1 MSITVGTNSYVTRQE
16 LIDYAAPRGV
26 TVDDSEKADIALVNA
41 TDFLETYDSQFSG
54 HRTDQDQD
62 LAWPREGATI
72 RGFEV
77 PDDEVPALVQQTQME
92 IALDLLA
99 GVDLYNREDRQ
110 IVTRER
116 VDGAVSK
123 SFRLLIIM
131 RPPNVPLSSA
141 YQPSLRGLSMLP
153 KICLVPQHRRAFL
166 MILSHV

>member
-1 MSITVGTNSYVTRQE
+1 MSIIVGTNSYVTRQE

-26 TVDDSEKADIALVNA
+26 TVDDSEQADIALVNA

-54 HRTDQDQD
+54 HRTDKDQD
-62 LAWPREGATI
+62 LAWPRKGATI

-77 PDDEVPALVQQTQME
+77 PDDEVPALVKQTQME

-116 VDGAVSK
+116 VDGAVEVAYAT
-123 SFRLLIIM
+123 
-131 RPPNVPLSSA
+131 PNVVGVRLQQSKA
-141 YQPSLRGLSMLP
+141 LKLLRILTGGHSITLE
-153 KICLVPQHRRAFL
+153 RR
-166 MILSHV
+166 

>member
-1 MSITVGTNSYVTRQE
+1 MITIGVNSYVTRQE

-26 TVDDSEKADIALVNA
+26 TVDDSEKADIALVNSA
-41 TDFLETYDSQFSG
+41 DFLETYDSQFSG

-62 LAWPREGATI
+62 LAWPRQGATI

-77 PDDEVPALVQQTQME
+77 PDDEVPALVTQTQME

-116 VDGAVSK
+116 VDGAVEVE
-123 SFRLLIIM
+123 FAT
-131 RPPNVPLSSA
+131 PNVVGVRLQQSKA
-141 YQPSLRGLSMLP
+141 LKLLRILTGGQNVTLE
-153 KICLVPQHRRAFL
+153 RR
-166 MILSHV
+166 

>member
-1 MSITVGTNSYVTRQE
+1 MSITVNTNSYVTRQE

-26 TVDDSEKADIALVNA
+26 TVDDNEQADIALVNA
-41 TDFLETYDSQFSG
+41 ADFLETYDSQFSG

-62 LAWPREGATI
+62 LAWPRDGATI

-77 PDDEVPALVQQTQME
+77 PDDEVPPLVKQTQME

-116 VDGAVSK
+116 VDGAVEVE
-123 SFRLLIIM
+123 FAT
-131 RPPNVPLSSA
+131 PNVVGVRLQQSKA
-141 YQPSLRGLSMLP
+141 LKLLRILTDGHNITL
-153 KICLVPQHRRAFL
+153 KRR
-166 MILSHV
+166 